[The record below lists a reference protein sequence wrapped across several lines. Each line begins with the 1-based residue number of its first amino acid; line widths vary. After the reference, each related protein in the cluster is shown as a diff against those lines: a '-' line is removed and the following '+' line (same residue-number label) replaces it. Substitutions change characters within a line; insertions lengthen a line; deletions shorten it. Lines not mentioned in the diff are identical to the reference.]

1 MIEESSK
8 EEEIILQLFE
18 EGKPAALDL
27 LFEVTLKYKLH
38 YNILGD
44 IYLLMHKL
52 KMKLQGNGKNGR
64 KE

>member
-18 EGKPAALDL
+18 EGKSAALDL

-52 KMKLQGNGKNGR
+52 KMKL
-64 KE
+64 